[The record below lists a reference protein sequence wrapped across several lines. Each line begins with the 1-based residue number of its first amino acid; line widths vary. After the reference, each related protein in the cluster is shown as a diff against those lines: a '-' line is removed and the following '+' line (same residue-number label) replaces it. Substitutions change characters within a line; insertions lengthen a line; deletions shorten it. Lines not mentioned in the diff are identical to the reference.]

1 MKNVV
6 LMGYSGHAYVVAD
19 TLLAMGL
26 DLLGYFEQFQK
37 EVNPF
42 NLPYLGWE
50 REEESLKILSREKDL
65 FFTCMGNNK
74 IRARISENLL
84 GLGYKTLVALH
95 PSAVVSNYASVGHGT
110 FLAAGCKVNALAKVG
125 KGVIL
130 NTGCIVEHEC
140 IIDDYAHIAPGAVLA
155 GNVSVGESSFIGAN
169 AVIKE
174 GVYIGKN
181 VTIGAGA
188 VVLKD
193 VPDHQTWV
201 GNPARKL
208 EKHAR

>member
-1 MKNVV
+1 MKNVA

-19 TLLAMGL
+19 TLLAMDL
-26 DLLGYFEQFQK
+26 KLLGYFEQFQK

-42 NLPYLGWE
+42 SLPYLGWE

-74 IRARISENLL
+74 IRARISNSLFD
-84 GLGYKTLVALH
+84 LGYQTLVARH
-95 PSAVVSNYASVGHGT
+95 PRAFLSSYASVGQGT
-110 FLAAGCKVNALAKVG
+110 LLAPGCKLNALAKVG

-155 GNVSVGESSFIGAN
+155 GNVTVGESSFIGAN

-193 VPDHQTWV
+193 VPNHETWV

-208 EKHAR
+208 EKHAK